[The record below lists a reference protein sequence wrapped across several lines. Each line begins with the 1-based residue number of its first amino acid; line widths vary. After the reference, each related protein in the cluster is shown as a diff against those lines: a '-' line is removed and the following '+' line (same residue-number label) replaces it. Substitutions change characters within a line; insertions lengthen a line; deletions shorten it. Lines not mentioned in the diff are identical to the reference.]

1 MTATPL
7 QTVGVQTVAHLEWE
21 ITNRRNTIVKMAKAI
36 EGYALC
42 AQSEEVC
49 PTAYETAHYAR
60 IMAQEAR
67 QMAAVAGQI
76 DGLMVALEAL
86 KKQQAYEDEFLV
98 PSFAKQ

>member
-1 MTATPL
+1 MTATTL

-21 ITNRRNTIVKMAKAI
+21 IANRRNVIVTMAKAI

-60 IMAQEAR
+60 IIAQEAR
-67 QMAAVAGQI
+67 QMAAFADQI
-76 DGLMVALEAL
+76 SGLMVGLEAL
-86 KKQQAYEDEFLV
+86 KKMVESIEI
-98 PSFAKQ
+98 

>member
-21 ITNRRNTIVKMAKAI
+21 ITNRRNAIVTMAKAI

-60 IMAQEAR
+60 VIAQEAR
-67 QMAAVAGQI
+67 QMAAFAGQI
-76 DGLMVALEAL
+76 DGLILAVETL
-86 KKQQAYEDEFLV
+86 KKEGGQ
-98 PSFAKQ
+98 